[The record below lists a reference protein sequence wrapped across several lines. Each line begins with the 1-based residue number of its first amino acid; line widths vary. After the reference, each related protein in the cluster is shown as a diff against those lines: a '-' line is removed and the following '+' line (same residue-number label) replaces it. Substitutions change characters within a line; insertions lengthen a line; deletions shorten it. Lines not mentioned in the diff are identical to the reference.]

1 MIKLNCSD
9 FLDTGI
15 YLLFKVMTS
24 KNNLDAFRYLNIKKD
39 TTNHRFLLLKN
50 NAVVQFKIYILVVNF
65 IIVKIDPNVNGYK
78 FSLTIF

>member
-24 KNNLDAFRYLNIKKD
+24 KNNLDTFRYLNIKKD

-50 NAVVQFKIYILVVNF
+50 NAVVQFKIYIQVVNF

>member
-15 YLLFKVMTS
+15 YLLFKVMPS
-24 KNNLDAFRYLNIKKD
+24 KNNLDTFRYLNIKKD

>member
-24 KNNLDAFRYLNIKKD
+24 KNNLDTFRYLNIKKD

>member
-24 KNNLDAFRYLNIKKD
+24 KNNLDTFRYLNIKKD

-78 FSLTIF
+78 FSLTI

>member
-9 FLDTGI
+9 FLDTRI

-24 KNNLDAFRYLNIKKD
+24 KNNLDTFRYLNIKKD